1 VVNYEY
7 SIVNGMDLLVRLAA
21 AVAIGV

>member
-21 AVAIGV
+21 AVAIVV